1 MAEVAIPRNLFALIL
16 DKIARIRKMLD
27 EHGRQDVS
35 IEVDGSLNFNDA
47 RQVVQ
52 QGADVLVLG
61 TKTAFRAGHTYAENC
76 QELREY
82 LRTA

>member
-1 MAEVAIPRNLFALIL
+1 
-16 DKIARIRKMLD
+16 
-27 EHGRQDVS
+27 
-35 IEVDGSLNFNDA
+35 VDGSLNFNDA